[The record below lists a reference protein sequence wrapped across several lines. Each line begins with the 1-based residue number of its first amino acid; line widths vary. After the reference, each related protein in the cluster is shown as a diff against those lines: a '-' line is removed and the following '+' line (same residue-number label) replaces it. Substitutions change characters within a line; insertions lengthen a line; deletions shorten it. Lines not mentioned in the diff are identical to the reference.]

1 MKTPLLTLLAVLLVG
16 SFVQA
21 EDLGDQL
28 KRALE
33 KAKVKVGDMAVK
45 AEQKGREWYYAAKEN
60 LRLTRPEYTKRA
72 SKKLEQLDAD
82 VQVLH
87 EMLNA
92 PGQRDYFKTRVA
104 ALDQHV
110 EYAKA
115 EFKNLDASDS
125 EAIFR
130 ARQSGFNKTLWTL
143 EAAVE
148 QAQEEAGL

>member
-1 MKTPLLTLLAVLLVG
+1 MKTRLATCLAVLAVG
-16 SFVQA
+16 SFA
-21 EDLGDQL
+21 HADDLSDQL

-60 LRLTRPEYTKRA
+60 LRLARPEYTKRA
-72 SKKLEQLDAD
+72 EKKVEQLDAN
-82 VQVLH
+82 VLVLH
-87 EMLNA
+87 EMLNS

-110 EYAKA
+110 AYAKT
-115 EFKNLDASDS
+115 EFDNLKSSES

>member
-1 MKTPLLTLLAVLLVG
+1 MKTRLLPLLAVLAVSSVLH
-16 SFVQA
+16 A
-21 EDLGDQL
+21 DDLGDQL

-72 SKKLEQLDAD
+72 DKKLGQLDAD

-92 PGQRDYFKTRVA
+92 PGQRDYFKTRVT

-110 EYAKA
+110 AYAKT
-115 EFKNLDASDS
+115 EYKTLVDSDS
-125 EAIFR
+125 EAMFR
-130 ARQSGFNKTLWTL
+130 ARQAGFNKTLWTL